1 MVVGSNKKNCNIRET
16 MKRFLIPII
25 IICFYACS
33 NPQKKENKEQSIQE
47 KTTIDS
53 LTNTETIDK
62 NANELNF
69 IEVARQSVLIGE
81 KIELLD
87 KNLKTI
93 EDISNLTGKI
103 VNIKGISDSLFNNSE
118 DICKAFWYVK
128 IETENVKGVVNGRQ
142 VFEIQNSNQD
152 TSFTIDSNNI
162 EILTTDFL
170 GMGVDYEG
178 DLMGCPVD
186 QPVLIR
192 DTKNNY
198 FGLVDLIQNEY
209 SKKASWDNEYPFF
222 EIRSDDG
229 CYDKIES
236 ITKDGTGFILK
247 IHRNWQEGE
256 NDYEVLLKF
265 ADNKYIAEYL
275 NFGEIKHE

>member
-1 MVVGSNKKNCNIRET
+1 MKK
-16 MKRFLIPII
+16 FLVLII
-25 IICFYACS
+25 ILNIYACS
-33 NPQKKENKEQSIQE
+33 NPQKKENREHITQE
-47 KTTIDS
+47 HNTTDS
-53 LTNTETIDK
+53 LNRTETHDK
-62 NANELNF
+62 KVNELKF
-69 IEVARQSVLIGE
+69 KEVNGQGVLIGE

-87 KNLKTI
+87 KSLKTI
-93 EDISNLTGKI
+93 DNISNLKGKI
-103 VNIKGISDSLFNNSE
+103 VSIRGVSDSLFNNSKDVCE
-118 DICKAFWYVK
+118 AFWYVK
-128 IETENVKGVVNGRQ
+128 IEADSITGIVNGRQ

-152 TSFTIDSNNI
+152 TSFTNNGNQI

-186 QPVLIR
+186 QPILIK
-192 DTKNNY
+192 DSKNNY

-236 ITKDGTGFILK
+236 IIANGTEIKLK
-247 IHRNWQEGE
+247 IHRRWQEGE
-256 NDYEVLLKF
+256 NDFEVLLNF
-265 ADNKYIAEYL
+265 VDNKYKAEYL
-275 NFGEIKHE
+275 NFGEREYK

>member
-1 MVVGSNKKNCNIRET
+1 

-25 IICFYACS
+25 LLSVYSCS
-33 NPQKKENKEQSIQE
+33 NSQGKEIKQE
-47 KTTIDS
+47 HNTTDS
-53 LTNTETIDK
+53 VTNTEFLENIK
-62 NANELNF
+62 ELTF
-69 IEVARQSVLIGE
+69 KDAIGQAVLIGE

-87 KNLKTI
+87 NNLKTI
-93 EDISNLTGKI
+93 DDISNLTGKI
-103 VNIKGISDSLFNNSE
+103 VDIKGISDSLFNKSKNFC
-118 DICKAFWYVK
+118 DAFWYVK
-128 IETENVKGVVNGRQ
+128 IETQNITGIVTGRQ

-152 TSFTIDSNNI
+152 TSFTIDNNRI

-186 QPVLIR
+186 QPILIK
-192 DTKNNY
+192 DIKNNY

-229 CYDKIES
+229 CYDKIVS
-236 ITKDGTGFILK
+236 MIADGNEIRLK
-247 IHRNWQEGE
+247 IHRRWQEGE
-256 NDYEVLLKF
+256 NDFEVLLRY
-265 ADNKYIAEYL
+265 DNNKYVAEFL
-275 NFGEIKHE
+275 NFGEIKYE

>member
-1 MVVGSNKKNCNIRET
+1 M
-16 MKRFLIPII
+16 PII
-25 IICFYACS
+25 IISFYSCS

-47 KTTIDS
+47 KTTID
-53 LTNTETIDK
+53 K

-69 IEVARQSVLIGE
+69 KEVVGQAVLIGE

-93 EDISNLTGKI
+93 EDYSNLTGKI

-118 DICKAFWYVK
+118 DICKSFWYVK
-128 IETENVKGVVNGRQ
+128 IETENIKGIVNGRQ
-142 VFEIQNSNQD
+142 VFEIQNSSQD
-152 TSFTIDSNNI
+152 TSFTIDSNHI

-186 QPVLIR
+186 QPILIK

-209 SKKASWDNEYPFF
+209 SKQASWDNKYPFF

-236 ITKDGTGFILK
+236 IEIEGTDIRLK
-247 IHRNWQEGE
+247 IHRRWQEGE
-256 NDYEVLLKF
+256 NDFEVLLKF
-265 ADNKYIAEYL
+265 EDNKYKAEYL
-275 NFGEIKHE
+275 NFGEIKYE

>member
-1 MVVGSNKKNCNIRET
+1 

-25 IICFYACS
+25 IISFYACS

-47 KTTIDS
+47 ESTIDS
-53 LTNTETIDK
+53 LPYTETIDK
-62 NANELNF
+62 NADELIF
-69 IEVARQSVLIGE
+69 KETVGQAVLIGE

-103 VNIKGISDSLFNNSE
+103 VKIKGVSDSLFNNSE
-118 DICKAFWYVK
+118 DICKSFWYVK
-128 IETENVKGVVNGRQ
+128 IETENIKGIVNGRQ
-142 VFEIQNSNQD
+142 VFEIQNSKQD
-152 TSFTIDSNNI
+152 TSFTIDSNHI

-186 QPVLIR
+186 QPILIK
-192 DTKNNY
+192 DTKNKY

-209 SKKASWDNEYPFF
+209 SKQASWDNEYRFF

-236 ITKDGTGFILK
+236 IIVDSTGIRLK
-247 IHRNWQEGE
+247 IHRRWQEGV
-256 NDYEVLLKF
+256 NDFNVLLSF
-265 ADNKYIAEYL
+265 VDNKYKAEYL
-275 NFGEIKHE
+275 NFGERKYDY

>member
-1 MVVGSNKKNCNIRET
+1 

-25 IICFYACS
+25 IVSIYACT

-47 KTTIDS
+47 KNTIDS
-53 LTNTETIDK
+53 LTNTEILVK

-69 IEVARQSVLIGE
+69 KEVNGRAVLIGE

-87 KNLKTI
+87 KNLKAI
-93 EDISNLTGKI
+93 DDISNLTGRI
-103 VNIKGISDSLFNNSE
+103 VNIKGVSDSLFNNSE

-128 IETENVKGVVNGRQ
+128 IETENITGIVNGSQ

-152 TSFTIDSNNI
+152 TSFTIGSNHI

-178 DLMGCPVD
+178 DLIGCPVD
-186 QPVLIR
+186 QPILIK

-209 SKKASWDNEYPFF
+209 SKKASWDNEYQFF

-236 ITKDGTGFILK
+236 IITDGTGIRLK
-247 IHRNWQEGE
+247 IHRRWQEGK
-256 NDYEVLLKF
+256 NYYDVLLNF
-265 ADNKYIAEYL
+265 VDNKYKAEYL
-275 NFGEIKHE
+275 NFGERKYDY

>member
-1 MVVGSNKKNCNIRET
+1 

-25 IICFYACS
+25 ITSFYACS
-33 NPQKKENKEQSIQE
+33 NPQKKESNEQSIQE
-47 KTTIDS
+47 KTAIDS
-53 LTNTETIDK
+53 LTNTETV
-62 NANELNF
+62 NELNF
-69 IEVARQSVLIGE
+69 KEFSGQAVLIGE
-81 KIELLD
+81 EIELLD

-93 EDISNLTGKI
+93 ENTSYLTGKI
-103 VNIKGISDSLFNNSE
+103 VNIKSISDSLFNNSE
-118 DICKAFWYVK
+118 DICQAFWYVK
-128 IETENVKGVVNGRQ
+128 IETENIKGIVNGRQ

-152 TSFTIDSNNI
+152 SSFTIDSNHI

-186 QPVLIR
+186 QPILIR
-192 DTKNNY
+192 DAKNNY

-209 SKKASWDNEYPFF
+209 SKQASWDNEYPFF

-236 ITKDGTGFILK
+236 ISVVGNEIRLK
-247 IHRNWQEGE
+247 IHRSWQEGV
-256 NDYEVLLKF
+256 NDFDVLLTF
-265 ADNKYIAEYL
+265 VDNKYKAEYL
-275 NFGEIKHE
+275 NFGERKYDY